1 MNATLNTSGGIDQWH
16 YDYND
21 FASEWEA
28 ATSDRKLI
36 AASAVVSLSSFV
48 FGAVFNVAAIVV
60 LVRRRLWRQHEG
72 YLYLLAIFIGNIV
85 LAVTDCLDHFLLQL
99 VPSSSRFETAS
110 DFTCKMWRFLFC
122 VVFSTGWYTSALL
135 LNVCLRVHLVRHT
148 GCVCWQR
155 LATKYC
161 TVVGSLVVNGFL
173 AVCFVITDCWLLWK
187 SELISY
193 NGQQICI
200 TSITSHDWLFVSAG
214 FQWLVPVCFVIP
226 ALCVVA
232 VWTHR
237 RHASGLAFVF
247 FGEDDQN
254 DDAKEFAR
262 LSTIVGAA
270 IFVFQ
275 FPMIVTE
282 FWIYHETTL
291 GTHVIAIV
299 KSIMLVFAIHIV
311 VVPLCFLAGAK
322 QMREELKTLFKCGCC
337 NRKNKADDKNLILPL
352 DSVEKATSDE
362 TTLD

>member
-1 MNATLNTSGGIDQWH
+1 MNATLNTSGGIDQWQF
-16 YDYND
+16 DYND
-21 FASEWEA
+21 FSSEWEA

-36 AASAVVSLSSFV
+36 AASVVVALSSFV
-48 FGAVFNVAAIVV
+48 FGTVFNITAIVA

-72 YLYLLAIFIGNIV
+72 YLYLMAIFTGNIV
-85 LAVTDCLDHFLLQL
+85 IAVTDCLQHFLLLL
-99 VPSSSRFETAS
+99 VPRPFRLEAAS

-135 LNVCLRVHLVRHT
+135 MNVCLRGHLVRHT
-148 GCVCWQR
+148 GCACWQR
-155 LATKYC
+155 LALKYC

-173 AVCFVITDCWLLWK
+173 TFCFVITDCWNLWK
-187 SELISY
+187 SEVISV
-193 NGQQICI
+193 NGQQICF
-200 TSITSHDWLFVSAG
+200 TSISSYDWLYVSAG

-232 VWTHR
+232 VSTIR
-237 RHASGLAFVF
+237 RHGTGFAFVF
-247 FGEDDQN
+247 FDEDDQN

-270 IFVFQ
+270 VFVFQ

-282 FWIYHETTL
+282 FWLHHETAL
-291 GTHVIAIV
+291 RPHHYAIV

-337 NRKNKADDKNLILPL
+337 NRNKQADDTNLILPL
-352 DSVEKATSDE
+352 DSVEKATSE
-362 TTLD
+362 KTTSD